1 MKPLK
6 KCRDSVEFSILKY
19 FALNSP
25 YPLIMAHFLLINV
38 LRPLLF
44 EEERGNEGVSQFQ
57 NI

>member
-6 KCRDSVEFSILKY
+6 KCRDSVGFSIFKY
-19 FALNSP
+19 FALISP
-25 YPLIMAHFLLINV
+25 HPLIMANFLLINV

-44 EEERGNEGVSQFQ
+44 EEERRNEGVSQFQ